1 MIILVCG
8 DFPIYE
14 HGVKVGSEFVAS
26 HGVDSI
32 TLENVIVPQE
42 HPESLG
48 AKFDRNIG
56 EWVLY
61 D

>member
-8 DFPIYE
+8 NFPIYE
-14 HGVKVGSEFVAS
+14 RGVKVGSEFVAS

-32 TLENVIVPQE
+32 TLENVVVPQE
-42 HPESLG
+42 HPERLG